1 MLLFKYSINNIE
13 LIKKYQYTS
22 NLIDAFS
29 FHKNN
34 NEIIAIVNNTSVNF
48 LELDNFKSIKN
59 IPVRYM
65 TKNSIIQINLNEILI
80 ADGFSYKI
88 IDLNNFTIKLNIK
101 NENKKN
107 FLLNLNDGTFIQ
119 NTGVDIRRY
128 FIKTMEELPLF
139 LEFIFEDNYD
149 DQYDYNN
156 YTDNIVDSIYKC
168 NNEKIIICYKN
179 GRITDGYLKYN

>member
-1 MLLFKYSINNIE
+1 
-13 LIKKYQYTS
+13 
-22 NLIDAFS
+22 
-29 FHKNN
+29 
-34 NEIIAIVNNTSVNF
+34 
-48 LELDNFKSIKN
+48 
-59 IPVRYM
+59 M

-149 DQYDYNN
+149 DEYDYNN
-156 YTDNIVDSIYKC
+156 YSDNIVDSIYQC
-168 NNEKIIICYKN
+168 NNGKIIICYKN